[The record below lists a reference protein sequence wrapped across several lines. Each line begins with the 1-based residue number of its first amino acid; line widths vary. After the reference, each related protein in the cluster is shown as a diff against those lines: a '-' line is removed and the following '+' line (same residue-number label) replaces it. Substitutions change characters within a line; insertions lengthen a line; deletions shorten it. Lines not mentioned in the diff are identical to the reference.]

1 MGRIDVAKFLFYA
14 TCTTTILG
22 LSFGFGLY
30 SGAKRTVIYEF
41 VNALKN
47 TVEGAFKI
55 TAEEASTLSKI
66 RPKHFLQPARYE
78 RTGVTVNDIPNA
90 EAELILLSGFFKVTN
105 ELRLIRRNGDIV
117 ARWPVRFSA
126 IFLDASHLRRPPAT
140 DWNVDIH
147 GALILPDGSVVF
159 NFEYMGLVKLDRC
172 GSVVWTLAR
181 QSHHSVERS
190 EGGGFWVPG
199 QRFFPAGSD
208 SPFPPFETPFREDT
222 VMKVSEDGAVL
233 VEFSV
238 PRLFYDNGLEA
249 LLTSTGESFK
259 TGLRWDNEIVHLNKI
274 DELTSDIADDFSMFK
289 AGDLALSIREFN
301 LVMVIDPDT
310 GKIKWWWIGP
320 WVRQHDP
327 EFIPGGKLIVFN
339 NNNYRTAFGKS
350 DEVSPLSPPRL
361 SNIVEIDPASNEH
374 RIIYGDGHGQ
384 SMFSILRGKH
394 ERTPNGGLLITEFEG
409 GRVFET
415 DAAGRVVWEYINR
428 YSSTEVAEVTEARL
442 YPVSYFNVSDWSCKR
457 PGELANRE

>member
-1 MGRIDVAKFLFYA
+1 MGRIDVAKFLFCV
-14 TCTTTILG
+14 TCTTTVLG

-30 SGAKRTVIYEF
+30 SGANKTAIYE
-41 VNALKN
+41 VVSALKN
-47 TVEGAFKI
+47 TVEGAFK
-55 TAEEASTLSKI
+55 TTTEEASTLSKI

-78 RTGVTVNDIPNA
+78 GTGVTVNDIPNA
-90 EAELILLSGFFKVTN
+90 EAELILLSGFFEDTN

-117 ARWPVRFSA
+117 ARWSVHFSA
-126 IFLDASHLRRPPAT
+126 IFFDTSHVLHPPAT

-147 GALILPDGSVVF
+147 GALILPDGAVVF

-181 QSHHSVERS
+181 QSHHSVERA

-199 QRFFPAGSD
+199 RRFFPRGSN
-208 SPFPPFETPFREDT
+208 SPFPPFEPPFREDT
-222 VMKVSEDGAVL
+222 VMKVSENGTVL
-233 VEFSV
+233 AEFSV
-238 PRLFYDNGLEA
+238 PKLFYDNGLES
-249 LLTSTGESFK
+249 LLTATGESFK

-274 DELTSDIADDFSMFK
+274 DELTSDVADDFSTFES
-289 AGDLALSIREFN
+289 GDLALSIREFN

-310 GKIKWWWIGP
+310 GQIKWWRVGP

-339 NNNYRTAFGKS
+339 NNNYRTAFGEEY
-350 DEVSPLSPPRL
+350 EVSPLSPPRL
-361 SNIVEIDPASNEH
+361 SNIVEIDPTSNEH

-384 SMFSILRGKH
+384 RMFSILRGKH

-442 YPVSYFNVSDWSCKR
+442 YPASYFNVSDWSCKR
-457 PGELANRE
+457 PGELANRK